1 MLYLELDGQGAR
13 HAQLTRALKQAVL
26 TGRLRP
32 GHRLPSSRMLAQELG
47 LARNTVLSSYE
58 ELAAE
63 GFLEGK
69 VGSGSYVAQIDGVQ
83 MAAKEALP
91 VPVRLSA
98 QARLAEIACKRPLL
112 GGLNRDLPYNL
123 QYGVPLTNPALTTA
137 WRREL
142 ARAASYAPLDYPPVQ
157 GHIDLRTAICDY
169 LGRRRGVQVHP
180 DDVLIVSGVQQALS
194 LCAQVLLDP
203 GDGVMLEEPHYP
215 SPWQIFTA
223 HGARVQSIPVDD
235 EGMDCSQLPTLRPP
249 RLIYVTP
256 SHQFPT
262 GAVMSLSRRLAL
274 LAYAQQHEGWI
285 FEDDYDGEFRYRG
298 APLAALRALDTHDRT
313 LYVGTFSKALFP
325 SLRLGYMVMP
335 RALRKPFL
343 RAKLLATHGSP
354 TIEQQALAHFMH
366 SRGFDRHLRAAS
378 RTLRARRAA
387 LFNGLRRHA
396 GEMVDVQDSQAG
408 MHVLAWLRNFDTER
422 LGQLVELGRERGL
435 GLHPIAPCYSHS
447 PAPAGLLLGYAGLAP
462 AEIDVAMSRFGEVLR
477 AVTNSRTAVAIT

>member
-1 MLYLELDGQGAR
+1 MLYLELDGQGPR

-32 GHRLPSSRMLAQELG
+32 GLRLPSSRVLAQELG

-63 GFLEGK
+63 GFLHGK
-69 VGSGSYVAQIDGVQ
+69 VGSGSYVAQIEGVQ
-83 MAAKEALP
+83 AAIDAAP
-91 VPVRLSA
+91 APRVRLSE

-112 GGLNRDLPYNL
+112 GGFHRDLPYNL

-142 ARAASYAPLDYPPVQ
+142 ARAAAYAELDYPQVQ
-157 GHIDLRTAICDY
+157 GHIELRRAICDY
-169 LGRRRGVQVHP
+169 LGRRRGVQTHP

-215 SPWQIFTA
+215 APWQIFTA

-235 EGMDCSQLPTLRPP
+235 EGLDCAQLPTQRTP

-274 LAYAQQHEGWI
+274 LRYAQQHEGWI

-313 LYVGTFSKALFP
+313 LYVGTFSKTLFP
-325 SLRLGYMVMP
+325 SLRLGYMVLP
-335 RALRKPFL
+335 RALLKPFL
-343 RAKLLATHGSP
+343 RAKMLATHGSP
-354 TIEQQALAHFMH
+354 TIEQKALANFMH
-366 SRGFDRHLRAAS
+366 SRSFDRHLRAAS
-378 RTLRARRAA
+378 RTLRARRMA
-387 LFNGLRRHA
+387 LFTGLRRHA
-396 GEMVDVQDSQAG
+396 ADLVDVRDSQAG
-408 MHVLAWLRNFDTER
+408 MHVVAWLRNFDSER
-422 LGQLVELGRERGL
+422 LRQLIERGRERGL
-435 GLHPIAPCYSHS
+435 GLHPIAPCYSCS

-462 AEIDVAMSRFGEVLR
+462 PEIEVAMSRFGDALR
-477 AVTNSRTAVAIT
+477 AV

>member
-1 MLYLELDGQGAR
+1 MLYLELDGQGPR
-13 HAQLTRALKQAVL
+13 HAQLTRALKQAVM

-32 GHRLPSSRMLAQELG
+32 GHRLPSSRVLAQELG

-63 GFLEGK
+63 GFLQGK
-69 VGSGSYVAQIDGVQ
+69 VGSGSYVAHIEGVQ
-83 MAAKEALP
+83 SAANDVPSE
-91 VPVRLSA
+91 PVRLSEQA
-98 QARLAEIACKRPLL
+98 QLAEIACKRPML
-112 GGLNRDLPYNL
+112 GGMHRDLPYNL

-142 ARAASYAPLDYPPVQ
+142 ARAASYAELDYPQVQ
-157 GHIDLRTAICDY
+157 GHVELRTAVCDY
-169 LGRRRGVQVHP
+169 LGRRRGVQAHP

-215 SPWQIFTA
+215 APWQIFTA
-223 HGARVQSIPVDD
+223 HGAQVQSIPVDD
-235 EGMDCSQLPTLRPP
+235 EGMDCAQLPPTQAP

-262 GAVMSLSRRLAL
+262 GAVMSVSRRLAL
-274 LAYAQQHEGWI
+274 LRYAQQHDSWI
-285 FEDDYDGEFRYRG
+285 FEDDYDGDFRYRG
-298 APLAALRALDTHDRT
+298 ASLAALRALDTHDRT
-313 LYVGTFSKALFP
+313 LYVGTFSKTLFP
-325 SLRLGYMVMP
+325 SLRLGYMVLP

-343 RAKLLATHGSP
+343 RAKMLATHGCP
-354 TIEQQALAHFMH
+354 TIEQKALAHFMH

-396 GEMVDVQDSQAG
+396 GKMVDVQDSQAG
-408 MHVLAWLRNFDTER
+408 MHVVAWLRDFDSER
-422 LGQLVELGRERGL
+422 LRRLIVLGRERGL
-435 GLHPIAPCYSHS
+435 GLYPIAPCYSRS
-447 PAPAGLLLGYAGLAP
+447 PAPPALLLGYAGLAP
-462 AEIDVAMSRFGEVLR
+462 AEIDIAMSRFGEVLR
-477 AVTNSRTAVAIT
+477 AVMA